1 MPRATTIHV
10 AAFITGFA
18 IGFIGF
24 ASAQAATVEPLK
36 AWSGR
41 VPLTERPPLQTSI
54 ARESDWTRIW
64 KDCRVQGLAPKVDF
78 QKTLGLVAVRR
89 SSLVKFV
96 GLNLE
101 DGNLKTNVVVAPDMP
116 DYMSCA
122 IVLIKRTGIKKVNGN
137 PVGQ

>member
-1 MPRATTIHV
+1 VECTTARLTFHV
-10 AAFITGFA
+10 PAFVTA
-18 IGFIGF
+18 PS
-24 ASAQAATVEPLK
+24 ASSARSAQAATVEPL
-36 AWSGR
+36 AGR
-41 VPLTERPPLQTSI
+41 GHPHERPPLQTSI

-64 KDCRVQGLAPKVDF
+64 KDSRVPGLAPKIDF

-89 SSLVKFV
+89 SSLVKFM

-101 DGNLKTNVVVAPDMP
+101 DGNLRTNVVVAPDMP

>member
-1 MPRATTIHV
+1 MTRGIAIHLTV
-10 AAFITGFA
+10 FIAGLA
-18 IGFIGF
+18 IGFIGL

-54 ARESDWTRIW
+54 AKASDWTRIW
-64 KDCRVQGLAPKVDF
+64 KDCRVQGPAPKVDF

-89 SSLVKFV
+89 GSLVKFMS
-96 GLNLE
+96 LNLE
-101 DGNLKTNVVVAPDMP
+101 DGNLKTNVVVTPDMP
-116 DYMSCA
+116 DYMACT
-122 IVLIKRTGIKKVNGN
+122 IVLIRRTGIRKVNGN

>member
-1 MPRATTIHV
+1 M
-10 AAFITGFA
+10 
-18 IGFIGF
+18 
-24 ASAQAATVEPLK
+24 
-36 AWSGR
+36 
-41 VPLTERPPLQTSI
+41 
-54 ARESDWTRIW
+54 
-64 KDCRVQGLAPKVDF
+64 PKVDF
-78 QKTLGLVAVRR
+78 RKTLGLVAVRR

-101 DGNLKTNVVVAPDMP
+101 DGNLRTNVVVTPDMP

>member
-1 MPRATTIHV
+1 MTIIHIT
-10 AAFITGFA
+10 AFIAGLA
-18 IGFIGF
+18 IGFIGL
-24 ASAQAATVEPLK
+24 AGAQAATVEPLK

-54 ARESDWTRIW
+54 AKESDWTRIW
-64 KDCRVQGLAPKVDF
+64 KQCRVQGPAPKVDF

-89 SSLVKFV
+89 SSLVKFMN
-96 GLNLE
+96 LDLE
-101 DGNLKTNVVVAPDMP
+101 DGNLRTNVVVTPDMP

-122 IVLIKRTGIKKVNGN
+122 IVLISRTGIKKVNGK